1 MAVVPTQTDYD
12 LAQEKVRNVK
22 MKVDLLNFQ
31 LQTINSLEGEV
42 ISGSITVDAT
52 SDIRRTCNITLAIK
66 NADIS
71 IAKNGSLWL
80 DKFIKIYVG
89 EDNPRN
95 KGETVW
101 WNMGIFLIN
110 NPNTVFDSE
119 TRTVTFE
126 GLDLMAKL
134 TGRRNGQL
142 PAMETIVPAG
152 SLITDVVR
160 KIITQFGKFNE
171 YVIEDNKLTVPYD
184 IKKDIGATIYELLD
198 EIRNL
203 YAGWEM
209 YFDVNGVFH
218 WQKIPDGLDDPV
230 IINFDE
236 LYEPLI
242 VGENV
247 NMDFENVKNN
257 IIVYGRLLDSG
268 EQVIG
273 RAKDNIDT
281 SPYSINRIGEINY
294 IINDDRIYN
303 NDLANQRAEYELFL
317 HTRMNDSI
325 TLTTVPIYWLNDVNI
340 KISYTHSTYGIKG
353 EYLIKTLDIPL
364 DIGSEFTINAIKVYP
379 KEPTV

>member
-66 NADIS
+66 NTDIS

-247 NMDFENVKNN
+247 SMDFENVKNN

-317 HTRMNDSI
+317 HTRMNDAI